1 MLYINL
7 TTCSITDEFSVAEEW
22 RLKDGHNVQ
31 SRWDWSTL
39 ERATEVCNMLDQELY
54 MVTDSGAGCSPR
66 FDIIKKP
73 RVGDEVS
80 YAFNGDSRPDGE
92 IAKISKTM
100 KMITTTT
107 GSKYYRKQLTG
118 RWVRGGCWTLVQ
130 GHVSKLNEA
139 F

>member
-7 TTCSITDEFSVAEEW
+7 TTCSTTDEFSVAEEW
-22 RLKDGHNVQ
+22 RVKDGHNVQ

-118 RWVRGGCWTLVQ
+118 RWVRAAVGR
-130 GHVSKLNEA
+130 
-139 F
+139 